1 MNVINIIA
9 HKYKFSLL
17 WDKCERVQLL
27 LCVIIAYLD
36 IQEPSG
42 MWHTFSVEVSA
53 ANAKSKVDKLK
64 VSHELQFFS
73 DHWVYLTREVGTM
86 AFFTEIDERILKS
99 VWNFKRPWVPNL
111 EQEK

>member
-1 MNVINIIA
+1 MHVIKIIA
-9 HKYKFSLL
+9 HKYKFSFL

-42 MWHTFSVEVSA
+42 MWHTFSVDVSA
-53 ANAKSKVDKLK
+53 ANAKSKGDKFK

-73 DHWVYLTREVGTM
+73 DHWVYSTRAVGTM
-86 AFFTEIDERILKS
+86 AFFTEIDKIILKS
-99 VWNFKRPWVPNL
+99 VWNFKRPWVMNL

>member
-1 MNVINIIA
+1 MHVIKIIA
-9 HKYKFSLL
+9 HKYKFSFL

-27 LCVIIAYLD
+27 LCVVIAYLD

-42 MWHTFSVEVSA
+42 MWHTFSVDVSA
-53 ANAKSKVDKLK
+53 ANAKSKGDKFK

-73 DHWVYLTREVGTM
+73 DHWVYSTREVGTM
-86 AFFTEIDERILKS
+86 AFFTEIDKIILKS
-99 VWNFKRPWVPNL
+99 VWNFKRPWVMNL